1 MAKKKEKGE
10 QLDLIDVAPENAKP
24 IMEAARKY
32 QHHQK
37 VRIAAGVKEKE
48 QKELIKELVGKADL
62 QPLAGG
68 KIKFEY
74 DGLRIT
80 ITPRDELVQV
90 TDISKAKVDPAPKE

>member
-1 MAKKKEKGE
+1 MANKKKEKGE

-24 IMEAARKY
+24 IMEAARLY
-32 QHHQK
+32 QKHQK
-37 VRIAAGVKEKE
+37 ARIAAGVKEKE
-48 QKELIKELVGKADL
+48 QKELIKELVGKANL

-90 TDISKAKVDPAPKE
+90 TEVSKAKDPKE